1 MSGLDSGPQG
11 LTRRSSRSSGMA
23 TFSLEVFD
31 NEVVPSSLG
40 SIAPILRVAAEIESE
55 RPRVAYLCR
64 FYAFEK
70 AHRLDPSSTGR
81 GVRQF
86 KTALL
91 QRLERDNTPSLAARV
106 KKTDAREIESFYQ
119 QYYEHYVRALDQGEQ
134 ADRAQLG
141 KAYQTAGVLFEVL
154 CAVNKT
160 EKVDEVAPEII
171 AAAKHVQEKTEI
183 YTPYNILPL
192 DAAGASQSIMQLEEI
207 KAAVTAL
214 WNTRSLN
221 WPSTFEQQRQK
232 TGDLDLLDWL
242 RAMFGFQRDN
252 VRNQREH
259 LILLLANVHIRLVPK
274 PEPLNKLDERA
285 IDAVMNKLFK
295 NYKTW
300 CKFLGRKH
308 SLRLPQ
314 GQQEVQQRKI
324 LYMGLY
330 LLIWGE
336 AANIRFMPE
345 CLCYIFHNMAYELHG
360 LLAGNVSVVTGE
372 NIKPSYGGDDE
383 AFLRKVIT
391 PLYRVVEKEA
401 KKSRNGKA
409 PHSSWCN
416 YDDLNEYFWTDD
428 CFSLGWPMR
437 DDGDFFK
444 STRDARPATE
454 VGPGSQKISKKSTGK
469 TNFVETRTFWHIF
482 RSFDRL
488 WTFYILALQVM
499 VIVAWNGSSP
509 LDVIRKDIL
518 YGVSSIFITA
528 AFLRLLQSILDLFLN
543 FPGYHR
549 WKFTDV
555 LRNILKILINL
566 AWVIILP
573 LCYLHTVSFS
583 IAQVKDFTK
592 LLHRVRG
599 VPPLYIM
606 AVALYLLPNLLAAI
620 LFIFPML
627 RRWIENS
634 DWHIIRLL
642 LWWSQPRIYVGRGMH
657 ESQFA
662 LFKYTIFWLLLLCCK
677 LAFSFYIQIK
687 PLVKPTKDIMKVR
700 RIKYAWHEFF
710 PEARYNIG
718 AVISLWAP
726 VVLVYFMDTQI
737 WYAIFSTLYG
747 GVSGAFDRLG
757 EIRTL
762 GMLRSRFQS
771 LPGAFNTYLV
781 PTDRARRRGFSFSKR
796 FAEVTANRRTEAA
809 KFAQLW
815 NEVMCSLREED
826 LISDRELDLLIVP
839 YSSDLSLKLI
849 QWPPFLLASKIPIAL
864 DMAAQFR
871 TRDSDLWKRI
881 CADDYMK
888 CAVIE
893 CYESFK
899 HLLNI
904 LVVGEN
910 EKRIIGIIIKE
921 IEGSISKNTFL
932 ANFRM
937 SPLPAL
943 CKKIVELVEI
953 LKEGDAAKRDAVVLL
968 LQDMLEVVTRD
979 MMVNEIREL
988 VELGHGNKDTV
999 PRRQLF
1005 AGTDPKPAI
1014 LFPPVATAAWVE
1026 QIKRLY
1032 LLLTV
1037 KESAIDVPTNL
1048 EARRRITFFSN
1059 SLFMDMPRAP
1069 RVRKMLSFSVMTPY
1083 YSEETVYSK
1092 SDLELENEDGVS
1104 IIFYLQ
1110 KIFPDEWNN
1119 FMERLNCKRTSE
1131 VWGNEENVLLLRHW
1145 ASLRGQTLFRTI
1157 RGMMYYRRALQLQA
1171 FLDMASEREILEG
1184 YKAVTEP
1191 PEDEKKSQRSLAA
1204 QLDAV
1209 ANMKF
1214 TYVATCQNYGNQK
1227 QCGDRRATDILNLM
1241 VNYPSL
1247 RVAYID
1253 EVEEGEGGGVQK
1265 VYYSVLVKA
1274 VDNLDQEI
1282 YRIKLPGSAK
1292 IGEGKPENQNHAIV
1306 FTRGEALQTIDMNQ
1320 DNYLEEALKMRN
1332 LLEEFN
1338 ENHGVRP
1345 PTILGVRE
1353 HIFTG
1358 SVSSLAWFMSNQET
1372 SFVTIGQRVLANPLK
1387 VRFHYG
1393 HPDVFDRIFHITR
1406 GGISKASRGIN
1417 LSEDIFAGFNS
1428 TLRRGNITHHEYIQV
1443 GKGRDVGLNQISL
1456 FEAKVACGNGEQILS
1471 RDIYRLGHRFD
1482 MFRMLSC
1489 YFTTVGFYVSSMMVV
1504 IIVYVF
1510 LYGKLYLSLSGL
1522 ENSIVT
1528 NARARGDD
1536 PLEAAMASQSL
1547 VQIGL
1552 LMALPMVMEIG
1563 LERGFRTALGDI
1575 IIMQLQLAAVFFT
1588 FSLGTKIHYFGR
1600 TVLHGGARYR
1610 ATGRGF
1616 VVRHDKFAENY
1627 RMYSR
1632 SHFVKGLELMVVLI
1646 VYQIYGA
1653 VVTDFTSYLLLSVS
1667 MWFLVVSWLFAPF
1680 LFNPSG
1686 FEWQKI
1692 VEDWEDWSKWIS
1704 SRGGIGVPANK
1715 SWESWW
1721 EEEQEHLQYTG
1732 FSGRFWEIVLSLR
1745 FFLYQYGLVYHL
1757 HVTNGNKSIIVY
1769 ALSWVVIVVVMLIL
1783 KVVSMGRKKFS
1794 ADFQLMFRLL
1804 KLFLFLGS
1812 VGTIGI
1818 LFMFLNLTIGDVF
1831 ISILAFMPT
1840 GWALLQISQ
1849 AVRPVLKTL
1858 GLWSS
1863 VKAFARGYEYMMG
1876 LIIFTPVAVLA
1887 WFPFVS
1893 EFQTRLLFNQ
1903 AFSRGL
1909 QISRILAGGKKQS

>member
-1 MSGLDSGPQG
+1 MSNVEPSSGPQG
-11 LTRRSSRSSGMA
+11 LSRRPSRSA
-23 TFSLEVFD
+23 ATTTFSTEVFD
-31 NEVVPSSLG
+31 NEVVPSSLS
-40 SIAPILRVAAEIESE
+40 SIAPILRIAKEIEPE

-70 AHRLDPSSTGR
+70 AHRLDPNSSGR

-86 KTALL
+86 KTGLL
-91 QRLERDNTPSLAARV
+91 QRLERDNASSLASRV
-106 KKTDAREIESFYQ
+106 KKTDAAEIGSYYKR
-119 QYYEHYVRALDQGEQ
+119 YYEHYVRALDQGDQ

-160 EKVDEVAPEII
+160 EKVEEVAPEIM
-171 AAAKHVQEKTEI
+171 AAAKDVQEKKDI

-192 DAAGASQSIMQLEEI
+192 DAAGASQSIMQLEE
-207 KAAVTAL
+207 
-214 WNTRSLN
+214 
-221 WPSTFEQQRQK
+221 
-232 TGDLDLLDWL
+232 
-242 RAMFGFQRDN
+242 
-252 VRNQREH
+252 
-259 LILLLANVHIRLVPK
+259 
-274 PEPLNKLDERA
+274 LDERA
-285 IDAVMNKLFK
+285 VDTVMSKLFK

-314 GQQEVQQRKI
+314 GSQEIQQRKI

-336 AANIRFMPE
+336 AANVRYMPE

-360 LLAGNVSVVTGE
+360 LLAGNVSIVTGE

-383 AFLRKVIT
+383 AFLRKGT
-391 PLYRVVEKEA
+391 NDRVQILQEAEKN
-401 KKSRNGKA
+401 KNGTA
-409 PHSSWCN
+409 SHADWCN
-416 YDDLNEYFWTDD
+416 YDDLNEYFWSSD

-444 STRDARPATE
+444 STHNTGKDGRKS
-454 VGPGSQKISKKSTGK
+454 GSTGK
-469 TNFVETRTFWHIF
+469 SNFVEIRSFWHLF
-482 RSFDRL
+482 RSWDRL
-488 WTFYILALQVM
+488 WTFYILGLQVM
-499 VIVAWNGSSP
+499 IIIAWSGAS
-509 LDVIRKDIL
+509 VREIFRKEFLYDI
-518 YGVSSIFITA
+518 SSIFITA
-528 AFLRLLQSILDLFLN
+528 AILRLLQSILDLALN

-555 LRNILKILINL
+555 LRNVLKIIVSV

-573 LCYLHTVSFS
+573 LFYVREFSFVPEN
-583 IAQVKDFTK
+583 VKDMLSFLK
-592 LLHRVRG
+592 EVKG
-599 VPPLYIM
+599 INPLYVL
-606 AVALYLLPNLLAAI
+606 ACGLYLVPNVLAAV

-642 LWWSQPRIYVGRGMH
+642 MWWAQPRVYVGRGMH

-662 LFKYTIFWLLLLCCK
+662 LIKYTLFWFFLLCPK
-677 LAFSFYIQIK
+677 FAFSYFVQIK
-687 PLVKPTKDIMKVR
+687 PLVRPTKDIMSIR
-700 RIKYAWHEFF
+700 RVQYRWHELF
-710 PEARYNIG
+710 PNVQNHMG
-718 AVISLWAP
+718 AVLSLWAP
-726 VVLVYFMDTQI
+726 VYFMDTQI
-737 WYAIFSTLYG
+737 WYSIFSTISG

-771 LPGAFNTYLV
+771 LPGAFNACLV
-781 PTDRARRRGFSFSKR
+781 PTEKSQKRGFSLSKR
-796 FAEVTANRRTEAA
+796 FAEVTVNKRSEAA

-815 NEVMCSLREED
+815 NEVICSFREED
-826 LISDRELDLLIVP
+826 LISDGEMDLLLVP
-839 YSSDLSLKLI
+839 YTSDPSLKLI

-864 DMAAQFR
+864 DMATQFR
-871 TRDSDLWKRI
+871 SKDSDLWRRI
-881 CADDYMK
+881 CADEYMK

-899 HLLNI
+899 IVLNT

-910 EKRIIGIIIKE
+910 EKRTIRIIVKE
-921 IEGSISKNTFL
+921 IESNISKNTLL

-937 SPLPAL
+937 APLSVL
-943 CKKIVELVEI
+943 VKKFVELVTI
-953 LKEGDAAKRDAVVLL
+953 LKDGDASKKDSAVFL
-968 LQDMLEVVTRD
+968 LQDMLEVVTSD

-988 VELGHGNKDTV
+988 VELGQSNKESG
-999 PRRQLF
+999 RQLF
-1005 AGTDPKPAI
+1005 AGTDEKPAI
-1014 LFPPVATAAWVE
+1014 AFPPVLTAHWVE
-1026 QIKRLY
+1026 QIRRLHI
-1032 LLLTV
+1032 LLTV
-1037 KESAIDVPTNL
+1037 KESGTDIPSNL
-1048 EARRRITFFSN
+1048 EARRRIAFFAN

-1069 RVRKMLSFSVMTPY
+1069 RVRNMLSFSVLTPY

-1092 SDLELENEDGVS
+1092 SELEMENEDGVS

-1110 KIFPDEWNN
+1110 KIYPDEWNN
-1119 FMERLNCKRTSE
+1119 FIERLSCKESE
-1131 VWGNEENVLLLRHW
+1131 IWENDENILQLRHW
-1145 ASLRGQTLFRTI
+1145 VSLRGQTLCRTV
-1157 RGMMYYRRALQLQA
+1157 RGMMYYRRALKVQA
-1171 FLDMASEREILEG
+1171 FLDMATENEILEG
-1184 YKAVTEP
+1184 YKVILTP
-1191 PEDEKKSQRSLAA
+1191 SDEDKKSQRSLYA
-1204 QLDAV
+1204 QLEAV
-1209 ANMKF
+1209 ADLKF

-1227 QCGDRRATDILNLM
+1227 RSGDRRATDILNLM
-1241 VNYPSL
+1241 VNNPSL

-1253 EVEEGEGGGVQK
+1253 DVEERDGTGRSQK
-1265 VYYSVLVKA
+1265 VYYSVLVKGL
-1274 VDNLDQEI
+1274 DNLDQEI
-1282 YRIKLPGSAK
+1282 YRIKLPGNAK
-1292 IGEGKPENQNHAIV
+1292 LGEGKPENQNHAMV

-1320 DNYLEEALKMRN
+1320 DNYLEEAFKMRN

-1338 ENHGVRP
+1338 EDHGVRP

-1372 SFVTIGQRVLANPLK
+1372 SFVTIGQRVLARPLK

-1406 GGISKASRGIN
+1406 GGISKGSRGIN

-1456 FEAKVACGNGEQILS
+1456 FEAKVACGNGEQTLS

-1482 MFRMLSC
+1482 FFRMLSC
-1489 YFTTVGFYVSSMMVV
+1489 YFTTVGFYFSSMLIVFT
-1504 IIVYVF
+1504 VYVF
-1510 LYGKLYLSLSGL
+1510 LYGRLYLALSGL
-1522 ENSIVT
+1522 EDAIYKFAS
-1528 NARARGDD
+1528 ARGNNS
-1536 PLEAAMASQSL
+1536 LKAALASQSL
-1547 VQIGL
+1547 VQLGAL
-1552 LMALPMVMEIG
+1552 TVLPMVMEIG

-1575 IIMQLQLAAVFFT
+1575 IIMQLQLASVFFT
-1588 FSLGTKIHYFGR
+1588 FSLGTRAHYFGR
-1600 TVLHGGARYR
+1600 TILHGGAKYR

-1616 VVRHDKFAENY
+1616 VVRHEKFAENY
-1627 RMYSR
+1627 RLYSR
-1632 SHFVKGLELMVVLI
+1632 SHFVKGLEVMILLI
-1646 VYQIYGA
+1646 CYKIYGSSLTDA
-1653 VVTDFTSYLLLSVS
+1653 VSFGLVSFS
-1667 MWFLVVSWLFAPF
+1667 MWFLVLSWLFAPF
-1680 LFNPSG
+1680 LLNPSG

-1704 SRGGIGVPANK
+1704 CRGGIGVPSVK

-1721 EEEQEHLQYTG
+1721 EEEQEHLRHTG
-1732 FSGRFWEIVLSLR
+1732 LMGRLMEIILSLR
-1745 FFLYQYGLVYHL
+1745 FFIYQYGIVYHL
-1757 HVTNGNKSIIVY
+1757 NMTTSSRKGIRLSIVVY
-1769 ALSWVVIVVVMLIL
+1769 GLSWLVIVGVLVIL
-1783 KVVSMGRKKFS
+1783 KMVSMGRMKFS

-1804 KLFLFLGS
+1804 KLLMFIGCIVTIAMLFYFLD
-1812 VGTIGI
+1812 
-1818 LFMFLNLTIGDVF
+1818 LTVSDIF
-1831 ISILAFMPT
+1831 QSLLAFMPT

-1849 AVRPVLKTL
+1849 ACRPLVK
-1858 GLWSS
+1858 GIGMWGS
-1863 VKAFARGYEYMMG
+1863 VKALARGYEYMMG
-1876 LIIFTPVAVLA
+1876 VILFAPVAILA

-1909 QISRILAGGKKQS
+1909 QIQRILAGSKKHS